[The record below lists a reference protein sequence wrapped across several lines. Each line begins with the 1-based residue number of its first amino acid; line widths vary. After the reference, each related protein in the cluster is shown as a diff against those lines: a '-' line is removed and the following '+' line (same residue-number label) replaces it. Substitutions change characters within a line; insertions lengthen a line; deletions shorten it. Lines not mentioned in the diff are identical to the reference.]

1 MDVLFNCF
9 VIGLVSGI
17 PVWIL
22 MQYLRPRIR
31 FLGLPSFGGGLE
43 AIHIDPV
50 VLDGRFV
57 ASVAYALD
65 VAPTTPTTAPAAAAT
80 TDAPEIETPQAADA
94 AGALALQPAP

>member
-9 VIGLVSGI
+9 VIGLISGL

-22 MQYLRPRIR
+22 MQYLRPRINFR
-31 FLGLPSFGGGLE
+31 GLSTFGGGLDP
-43 AIHIDPV
+43 IHLDPV

-65 VAPTTPTTAPAAAAT
+65 VASTAAPAA
-80 TDAPEIETPQAADA
+80 DAPAIDIETPPAAEA
-94 AGALALQPAP
+94 AGALQSAP